1 LGAASLSITGIFT
14 IQFLNIWERDRGRQE
29 KFVGEIGY
37 LFNLIFTFP
46 IFNVLMLLYRAIGDF
61 GLSIIV
67 LTLIVRLILFP
78 LTLKQLKS
86 MKAMQA
92 LTPQLNEI
100 KKKYKDQKAQLEA
113 TQALYKEYGVNPV
126 AGSCLPLLVQM
137 PVLFALFYALED
149 VVKNNTTL
157 HAINSII
164 YPFLPHFTTLPN
176 TQLTWFTFIN
186 SAWHISLGAPDP
198 THILPILAALATFAQ
213 LRMSMAKNQST
224 TANNDAMKT
233 QQLIMQF
240 ISPAMV
246 LFFGLSYAAGLA
258 LYWMTSS
265 IFGMV
270 QQYFV
275 TGWGSLLTVPSF
287 GGAGANTT
295 NSASKNGNASS
306 NGRSKTYNGDQL
318 KEAPMASKAAMS
330 NEDGME
336 SPGSNQSKTGTYG
349 SSSSSSSSARR
360 RTRNSSASARRRS
373 SNNVPRRNPS
383 RS

>member
-1 LGAASLSITGIFT
+1 
-14 IQFLNIWERDRGRQE
+14 
-29 KFVGEIGY
+29 VGQIGY

-46 IFNVLMLLYRAIGDF
+46 IFNVLMLLYRIIGDF

-67 LTLIVRLILFP
+67 LTLLARLILFP

-137 PVLFALFYALED
+137 PVLFALFAAF
-149 VVKNNTTL
+149 NTVLGNTQHLTDPQKL
-157 HAINSII
+157 HYINSII
-164 YPFLPHFTTLPN
+164 YPFLPHFTILPN
-176 TQLTWFTFIN
+176 LYLTWFTFID
-186 SAWHISLGAPDP
+186 SAWKISLGAPDP

-213 LRMSMAKNQST
+213 LRMSQARNST
-224 TANNDAMKT
+224 TSSSSNDAMKA
-233 QQLIMQF
+233 QMAIMQF
-240 ISPAMV
+240 ISPAMIF
-246 LFFGLSYAAGLA
+246 FFGLNYAAGLA
-258 LYWMTSS
+258 LYWTTSS
-265 IFGMV
+265 LFGMV
-270 QQYFV
+270 QQFFV
-275 TGWGSLLTVPSF
+275 TGWGSLLTMPSF
-287 GGAGANTT
+287 GGSSSGNAVK
-295 NSASKNGNASS
+295 KNGNS
-306 NGRSKTYNGDQL
+306 NGRSKVYNGDQL
-318 KEAPMASKAAMS
+318 KEAPMLPKAVALNDS
-330 NEDGME
+330 EDSME
-336 SPGSNQSKTGTYG
+336 SPVGDQRKTGTYE